1 MVIILLSTSC
11 SSDLIPKVLAN
22 DTQGLVEQVKHS
34 NEDVFKDIQDNINMV
49 VDLQTKV
56 EQAKI
61 DGEEVSLKDVI
72 KDIKKITESYEDLSS
87 RRANVESYFLRKIKH
102 VEQIRGTVE
111 NEIAILNKRK
121 ATYID
126 QMNTLSSPSSE
137 INRTRRKSLTK
148 AVEYVDDQ
156 IALWVQFN
164 GVESDITKE
173 MSNIQ
178 ERIDLFLS
186 VIESSAILFREGL
199 NLLELQ
205 QNINEAL
212 AIFTT
217 DIPRMEQLTQQMEN
231 SWDNLD
237 YLVNALTSIDPVTEA
252 VN

>member
-1 MVIILLSTSC
+1 
-11 SSDLIPKVLAN
+11 
-22 DTQGLVEQVKHS
+22 
-34 NEDVFKDIQDNINMV
+34 
-49 VDLQTKV
+49 
-56 EQAKI
+56 
-61 DGEEVSLKDVI
+61 
-72 KDIKKITESYEDLSS
+72 
-87 RRANVESYFLRKIKH
+87 
-102 VEQIRGTVE
+102 
-111 NEIAILNKRK
+111 
-121 ATYID
+121 
-126 QMNTLSSPSSE
+126 MNTLSSPSSE

-178 ERIDLFLS
+178 ERIDLFMS

-237 YLVNALTSIDPVTEA
+237 YLVNALTSIDPVATE
-252 VN
+252 VIN